1 LNIKIKNCHVAGIF
15 FGYSLASRMIF
26 TGVIFSLGVVV
37 IQKWHY
43 GQENVYLAI
52 NVLMSAVMGVGMA
65 TSNVPSVS
73 KAKSSA
79 QTIFAIIDEKSTL
92 DVRDGQN
99 ATI

>member
-1 LNIKIKNCHVAGIF
+1 
-15 FGYSLASRMIF
+15 M
-26 TGVIFSLGVVV
+26 
-37 IQKWHY
+37 
-43 GQENVYLAI
+43 YLAI

>member
-1 LNIKIKNCHVAGIF
+1 MNVKIKNCHVAGIF

-52 NVLMSAVMGVGMA
+52 NGCMRVWLVASRQKTYIYI
-65 TSNVPSVS
+65 TS
-73 KAKSSA
+73 
-79 QTIFAIIDEKSTL
+79 
-92 DVRDGQN
+92 
-99 ATI
+99 